1 MNTTQHVKRAGL
13 VRRQVGS
20 ITALAGW
27 TLFLWVTRIRN
38 IAGDAELAG
47 FAKVWRLGVSLGFVI
62 GALALVTL
70 LVRARRSAGGWSGS
84 GLLTRPGLVAMVA
97 SALAVVG
104 SAWWIVRGGGILL
117 GDHETAFK
125 VVHTVLGLGTIALSG
140 LVLSSTSSPDF
151 GSGR

>member
-1 MNTTQHVKRAGL
+1 MSVTPNLRRAAA

-20 ITALAGW
+20 ITGLAGW

-38 IAGDAELAG
+38 IAGDADLAG
-47 FAKVWRLGVSLGFVI
+47 FAKAWRLGVSIGFVAT
-62 GALALVTL
+62 ALTLVIL
-70 LVRARRSAGGWSGS
+70 LVRARRSEGGWSRS

-104 SAWWIVRGGGILL
+104 SVWWLVRGGGILL
-117 GDHETAFK
+117 GDHEMAFK
-125 VVHTVLGLGTIALSG
+125 VVHTVLGLGTVALSG
-140 LVLSSTSSPDF
+140 LVLSSTSSPEF